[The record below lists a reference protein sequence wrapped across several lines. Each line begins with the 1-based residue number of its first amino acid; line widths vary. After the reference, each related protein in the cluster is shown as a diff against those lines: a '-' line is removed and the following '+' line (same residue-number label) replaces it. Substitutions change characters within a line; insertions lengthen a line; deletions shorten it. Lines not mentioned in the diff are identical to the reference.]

1 MANLNVTDL
10 MKCPRCAGTHLVT
23 RGQASQENNGL
34 VYTPMQCD
42 VCGHC
47 FKMFVGLANRNKLN
61 EKMYHETIVDRFN
74 TTKINE
80 IDTQKIYTPFTNPTT
95 ASEIQIKNDQSRLTH
110 NVIMDAYKKL
120 MDDYDFGADEPVTWK
135 PTTVVA
141 PYRARYRVTVVLPKE
156 VLEWHVKRIMYIE
169 TDGLPLT
176 LSVNVLKPGHRES
189 NQYPPGPADDPRLHW
204 DDHMKGTD
212 MTYATYCASRVY
224 GTVYEVTQGP
234 KHP

>member
-1 MANLNVTDL
+1 MANLNATDR
-10 MKCPRCAGTHLVT
+10 MRCPRCAGTDLAT
-23 RGQASQENNGL
+23 RGQSSQENNGL
-34 VYTPMQCD
+34 VYSPMQCD
-42 VCGHC
+42 RCGHR
-47 FKMFVGLANRNKLN
+47 FKLFIGMGNRIKLN
-61 EKMYHETIVDRFN
+61 EKLYHDIIVDRFN
-74 TTKINE
+74 KEKINKVFE
-80 IDTQKIYTPFTNPTT
+80 EKIYTPFAKPST
-95 ASEIQIKNDQSRLTH
+95 ASEIQIKNDQSVLSHKVLTD
-110 NVIMDAYKKL
+110 IRKKFVCAF
-120 MDDYDFGADEPVTWK
+120 DYGDEDPITWK
-135 PTTVVA
+135 PIMKQSNLL
-141 PYRARYRVTVVLPKE
+141 RYRVTVILPKE

-204 DDHMKGTD
+204 DEHMKGTD